1 MKRVFYRARLEN
13 GIFYIHKFSARYPFI
28 STVKVGFA
36 YTKGGGDSEAY
47 CKSLNKY
54 KLHRDDTYL
63 TSFNNMIERIYV
75 RHKLSKVGCVIE
87 SPIIYKEIERKHLD
101 IRRKKVDDAILLL
114 QLEGHSIYNNKNEL
128 L

>member
-1 MKRVFYRARLEN
+1 MKRTFYKARLEN
-13 GIFYIHKFSARYPFI
+13 GIFYIHKFSARFPFI

-36 YTKGGGDSEAY
+36 YTKGYHSEYY
-47 CKSLNKY
+47 CKALSKY
-54 KLHRDDTYL
+54 ELHCDDTYL

-75 RHKLSKVGCVIE
+75 GHKLSKVGCVVE
-87 SPIIYKEIERKHLD
+87 SPIIYKVIESTFFD
-101 IRRKKVDDAILLL
+101 IRRKKVDDAIFLL

>member
-1 MKRVFYRARLEN
+1 MKRVFYKARLEN

-28 STVKVGFA
+28 STIKVGFA
-36 YTKGGGDSEAY
+36 YTKGDHSEYY
-47 CKSLNKY
+47 CKALSKY
-54 KLHRDDTYL
+54 KLHHGDTYL
-63 TSFNNMIERIYV
+63 TSFNNMIERIYI
-75 RHKLSKVGCVIE
+75 RHKLSNVGCAIK
-87 SPIIYKEIERKHLD
+87 SPIIYKVIERSFFD

>member
-1 MKRVFYRARLEN
+1 MKRTFYKARLEN

-36 YTKGGGDSEAY
+36 YTKGGGDSETFYKARI
-47 CKSLNKY
+47 KY

-63 TSFNNMIERIYV
+63 TSFDNMIERIYV
-75 RHKLSKVGCVIE
+75 RHKLSKLGCVIE
-87 SPIIYKEIERKHLD
+87 SPVIYKEIERKYLD
-101 IRRKKVDDAILLL
+101 TKRKKVDDAILLL